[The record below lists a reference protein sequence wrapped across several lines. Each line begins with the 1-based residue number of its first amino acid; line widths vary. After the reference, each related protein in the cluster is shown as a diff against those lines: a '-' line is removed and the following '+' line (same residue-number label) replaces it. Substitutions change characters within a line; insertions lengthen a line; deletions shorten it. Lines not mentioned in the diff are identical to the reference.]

1 MKKAFTSLF
10 TGKKGDKKAAPPG
23 TEGSAVEI
31 VPQGPVTNLHSKNTF
46 SNQDLTTVLSNLS
59 VGDTKHDFSYTK
71 GDFDLQRFKASF
83 NAGIPAPY
91 SEVLK
96 EAQCLASVV
105 KSYSIDN
112 GATNNID
119 TEYSPIRVA
128 NPGYTSGRKSQH
140 GITTVNG
147 NSYQVNYM
155 DVKATTEDTSILRTV
170 KKMLSETI
178 KGTKLIDAPTFYRD
192 LSLNTGPNE
201 KIAIVVDAASIG
213 LYDILNKGTFTE
225 GARPVVYY
233 MFGAEVVN
241 DPATKKSPDAK
252 EFKQGDGVKFIPCV
266 PKEINKNQ
274 YYNYHYENPDENTP
288 FIKQF
293 YTNYQFQLSELKK
306 SVKGRSFE
314 YITNLNIF
322 GKKNGELNILPN
334 SKSKN
339 DITFL
344 TSFLQKFLDIIRRGA
359 ETITEKQRFLFS
371 SALQQKRSGDWLQV
385 LLCAAIK
392 DNLTQFVQYDNKDEV
407 NDFDRVFLV
416 THDQIALAFALLMGI
431 DCIFTHHNSTL
442 HFHSAFVY
450 KILNPEADNIR
461 KLALAEI
468 IVNKL
473 KDTLISNINKLIR
486 DIDAYQRSK
495 YDVLTNQKNN
505 LLNRYLNVEL
515 DKIKKDST
523 GAEKT
528 ASITPDSRGD
538 QENASPLDSTGAEK
552 NASTPPNSTGEYTY
566 TITNK
571 DNDNKYNVS
580 WFNRDTRAIFTAAL
594 EAMISKNIIPNL
606 SDQIDVLN
614 NIIHGI
620 DESLNND
627 RLSNNIDLVIQNYN
641 TYNTQY
647 ENIRKIYDT
656 ANSLENGLFE
666 NKIRAFKKSNI
677 YKRAAEWT
685 WDINISSRE
694 VAFME
699 NDATSTYNS
708 DRNIFLYNLNELDDG
723 FKQRI
728 TFIYYKYY
736 TFLLYR
742 CTLTTIDTLKNY
754 FRNGT
759 DKIEARPYIKFRAV
773 ALSFCTE
780 VLLTLGG
787 VGVDFYKGVT
797 TTANP
802 TSPVTLTPSQ
812 IVDTMEGFLARDPR
826 YISRLLTDEVV
837 VQEDTSYNNAPN
849 KISADSLA
857 EELEV
862 PVINEDSHIV
872 DTEVL
877 PHTND
882 EDLPG
887 LITMHG
893 GEINTEIGPFM
904 TTIKQAT
911 YPLLTFI
918 MNITEYYHRVRDYL
932 FSQKVDIVD
941 EDIVDEGIIL
951 SESHTSFTPENDAT
965 ASVTTRLDVP
975 LTLEEQRVAERERRE
990 MQRAARLIQRAV
1002 RNKMSANINK
1012 NVLDFYGPT
1021 FNKIVAMGEP
1031 KKTNSYQ
1038 HPRMT
1043 TRGIT
1048 VNKEKGGQSYP
1059 RKTSKEKDEK
1069 IGGETDLGKLPTKK
1083 GEQNG
1088 GSIQNLRSL
1097 FASLPKPSSETP
1109 ITFYNT
1115 TDIFQDNTICFH
1127 PLLPIYMITQTYMSA
1142 INNEHIEE
1150 SLDFDLFVNYL
1161 NFLKKIKEKV
1171 VEIYSGENNTNIN
1184 KLEAYAIGLGLKQL
1198 LFVSNNT
1205 NEGYRD
1211 CVKVLNADDNIYRS
1225 VSSLTDVLCTAICG
1239 KITHADIV
1247 LLEGPIYLNSD
1258 LFTQFAR
1265 SLNVNR
1271 IFGFY
1276 VDTTN
1281 FDLSNFKAQVLEFS
1295 NELAEQIIADRNG
1308 RSTVPIS
1315 SASSISAPIRSSDDV
1330 GSGLKPFDP
1339 SRVKTGKDIGFT
1351 YSSDGDLEKPMKS
1364 PISSG
1369 YIPKGKGG
1377 KKSRKH
1383 KEKVKRQTRKHKK
1396 QSKNIK
1402 HKTRKHKKYA
1412 KKTRRSTSV

>member
-1 MKKAFTSLF
+1 MKNAIKSLF
-10 TGKKGDKKAAPPG
+10 SGKKGDNKAAAPPG

-31 VPQGPVTNLHSKNTF
+31 VPQGPVTNLHSKNRF
-46 SNQDLTTVLSNLS
+46 SNQELTTVLSNLS
-59 VGDTKHDFSYTK
+59 VGDARHDFGFK
-71 GDFDLQRFKASF
+71 VNGEELNNERFK
-83 NAGIPAPY
+83 NAFCYGISADY
-91 SEVLK
+91 TATLN

-105 KSYSIDN
+105 NSYTPNN
-112 GATNNID
+112 GIPMVTR
-119 TEYSPIRVA
+119 EYSPIVVA

-155 DVKATTEDTSILRTV
+155 DVKATTEDTSILGTV
-170 KKMLSETI
+170 KKKLSETI

-213 LYDILNKGTFTE
+213 LYDILNRGTFE
-225 GARPVVYY
+225 EKPVVYY

-252 EFKQGDGVKFIPCV
+252 EFKQRDGVEFIPCV

-274 YYNYHYENPDENTP
+274 YYNYSYENPDENTP

-306 SVKGRSFE
+306 SVKGRSLE

-322 GKKNGELNILPN
+322 GGEGHFNSLPN

-344 TSFLQKFLDIIRRGA
+344 TSFLQKFLNIIRGNGG
-359 ETITEKQRFLFS
+359 ITLEQKFLFS

-392 DNLTQFVQYDNKDEV
+392 DNLTQFVRYDNGEPV
-407 NDFDRVFLV
+407 NDIQRVFLV
-416 THDQIALAFALLMGI
+416 THDQIALSFALLMGI
-431 DCIFTHHNSTL
+431 DCIFTHHNSAL

-450 KILNPEADNIR
+450 KILNPEAEAN
-461 KLALAEI
+461 KKAELANK
-468 IVNKL
+468 IVGEL
-473 KDTLISNINKLIR
+473 KDTLIGKIDELIQNIQV
-486 DIDAYQRSK
+486 YQNEK

-505 LLNRYLNVEL
+505 LLNGNLNVEL
-515 DKIKKDST
+515 KKIKKDNST
-523 GAEKT
+523 
-528 ASITPDSRGD
+528 GD
-538 QENASPLDSTGAEK
+538 QEDEDGDTPEDN
-552 NASTPPNSTGEYTY
+552 STPEYTY
-566 TITNK
+566 QIPDKGTA
-571 DNDNKYNVS
+571 YNVS

-614 NIIHGI
+614 NIIIPGI
-620 DESLNND
+620 EKSLDNN
-627 RLSNNIDLVIQNYN
+627 RLGDTDLVIQNYN
-641 TYNTQY
+641 IYNTQY
-647 ENIRKIYDT
+647 ENIKKIYDT
-656 ANSLENGLFE
+656 ANSAENHRLFGD
-666 NKIRAFKKSNI
+666 KIRAFKKSNI

-699 NDATSTYNS
+699 NDATSTYKS
-708 DRNIFLYNLNELDDG
+708 DRNIFLYNLNEIDDI
-723 FKQRI
+723 FKQKI

-736 TFLLYR
+736 TFLLDR
-742 CTLTTIDTLKNY
+742 CTLTTAVTLNENFK
-754 FRNGT
+754 NGT
-759 DKIEARPYIKFRAV
+759 NEIGARPYIKFRAV

-787 VGVDFYKGVT
+787 VGVNLDKGVT
-797 TTANP
+797 SRGNP
-802 TSPVTLTPSQ
+802 TSPVTLTSRE
-812 IVDTMEGFLARDPR
+812 IVEKMEGFLGENPE
-826 YISRLLTDEVV
+826 YISTLLKDDVV
-837 VQEDTSYNNAPN
+837 VQEDTNYNIAPV

-857 EELEV
+857 AELVVPTITEET
-862 PVINEDSHIV
+862 PVS
-872 DTEVL
+872 DTEAL
-877 PHTND
+877 PNTIVGD
-882 EDLPG
+882 ES
-887 LITMHG
+887 LINMRG
-893 GEINTEIGPFM
+893 GEIITVGSFM
-904 TTIKQAT
+904 TSIKQAT

-918 MNITEYYHRVRDYL
+918 MNNSNYYDRVKDYL
-932 FSQKVDIVD
+932 LSQKVDIVD
-941 EDIVDEGIIL
+941 AGVDADVVADAGDGLVARVGDGLVADVGDGLVAGVDAVNKPEEKTTGGI
-951 SESHTSFTPENDAT
+951 TSVQHEIPT
-965 ASVTTRLDVP
+965 
-975 LTLEEQRVAERERRE
+975 
-990 MQRAARLIQRAV
+990 
-1002 RNKMSANINK
+1002 NK
-1012 NVLDFYGPT
+1012 NVGEKETEEDIDSDDVYAPSFIKFKPPT
-1021 FNKIVAMGEP
+1021 DPPNKTQPYNAPGA
-1031 KKTNSYQ
+1031 
-1038 HPRMT
+1038 T
-1043 TRGIT
+1043 TRSEYLLSGIQ
-1048 VNKEKGGQSYP
+1048 KKAEEKNTGGQSVAEEL
-1059 RKTSKEKDEK
+1059 RNK
-1069 IGGETDLGKLPTKK
+1069 KK
-1083 GEQNG
+1083 GQYG

-1369 YIPKGKGG
+1369 SISQGKGG

>member
-1 MKKAFTSLF
+1 MKSLKKAFGI
-10 TGKKGDKKAAPPG
+10 GKKEEEKAPLV
-23 TEGSAVEI
+23 TEGTVVEI
-31 VPQGPVTNLHSKNTF
+31 LVPQGPVTNLHSKNTF
-46 SNQDLTTVLSNLS
+46 SNQELTTVLSNLS
-59 VGDTKHDFSYTK
+59 VGDARHDFGFK
-71 GDFDLQRFKASF
+71 VNGEELNNERFK
-83 NAGIPAPY
+83 NAFCYGISADY
-91 SEVLK
+91 TATLN

-105 KSYSIDN
+105 NSYTPNN
-112 GATNNID
+112 GIPMVTR
-119 TEYSPIRVA
+119 EYSPIVVA
-128 NPGYTSGRKSQH
+128 NPGYTSGTKSQH

-155 DVKATTEDTSILRTV
+155 DVKATTEDTSIVGKV
-170 KKMLSETI
+170 KKRVIEII

-192 LSLNTGPNE
+192 LGLNTEPIE

-213 LYDILNKGTFTE
+213 LYDILNRGTF
-225 GARPVVYY
+225 GDQVKPVVYY

-252 EFKQGDGVKFIPCV
+252 EFSKETGVEFVPCV
-266 PKEINKNQ
+266 PIETNKNL
-274 YYNYHYENPDENTP
+274 YYNYHYEPPSENTP

-306 SVKGRSFE
+306 SVKGRSLE

-322 GKKNGELNILPN
+322 GGEGHFNSLPN

-344 TSFLQKFLDIIRRGA
+344 TSFLQKFLNIIRGIGRITA
-359 ETITEKQRFLFS
+359 EQSFLFS

-392 DNLTQFVQYDNKDEV
+392 DNLTQFVRYDNGEPV
-407 NDFDRVFLV
+407 NDIQRVFLV
-416 THDQIALAFALLMGI
+416 THDQIALSFALLMGI
-431 DCIFTHHNSTL
+431 DCIFTHHNSAL

-450 KILNPEADNIR
+450 KILNPEADAT
-461 KLALAEI
+461 KKAELAQK
-468 IVNKL
+468 IVGGL
-473 KDTLISNINKLIR
+473 KGTLIGKIAELIQNIQV
-486 DIDAYQRSK
+486 YQNEK
-495 YDVLTNQKNN
+495 YDVLTDQKNN
-505 LLNRYLNVEL
+505 LLNQGLRVEL

-523 GAEKT
+523 G
-528 ASITPDSRGD
+528 
-538 QENASPLDSTGAEK
+538 
-552 NASTPPNSTGEYTY
+552 EYTY
-566 TITNK
+566 TITNE
-571 DNDNKYNVS
+571 DEKYNVS

-594 EAMISKNIIPNL
+594 EAMICKNIIPNL

-614 NIIHGI
+614 NIIIPGI
-620 DESLNND
+620 EESLDNN
-627 RLSNNIDLVIQNYN
+627 RLGDTDLVIQNYN
-641 TYNTQY
+641 IYNTQY
-647 ENIRKIYDT
+647 ENIKKIYDT
-656 ANSLENGLFE
+656 ANSVENPRLFDD
-666 NKIRAFKKSNI
+666 KIRAFKKSNI

-699 NDATSTYNS
+699 NDATSTYKS
-708 DRNIFLYNLNELDDG
+708 DRNIFLYNLNELDDD

-736 TFLLYR
+736 TFLLNR
-742 CTLTTIDTLKNY
+742 CTLTTAVTLNDNFKNG
-754 FRNGT
+754 NGP
-759 DKIEARPYIKFRAV
+759 ILERPYIKFRAV

-787 VGVDFYKGVT
+787 VGVNFDKGVT
-797 TTANP
+797 SRGNP
-802 TSPVTLTPSQ
+802 TDPVTLTPSQ
-812 IVDTMEGFLARDPR
+812 IVDTMEGFLGRDPH

-837 VQEDTSYNNAPN
+837 VQEDNSYNNAPN
-849 KISADSLA
+849 KISADSLEA
-857 EELEV
+857 ELVVPTITEET
-862 PVINEDSHIV
+862 PVISIAD
-872 DTEVL
+872 L
-877 PHTND
+877 PDTND
-882 EDLPG
+882 ADVEG
-887 LITMHG
+887 LITMRG
-893 GEINTEIGPFM
+893 GEIITVGSFM
-904 TTIKQAT
+904 TSIKQAT

-918 MNITEYYHRVRDYL
+918 MNNSNYYDRVKHYL
-932 FSQKVDIVD
+932 LSQKVDIVD
-941 EDIVDEGIIL
+941 AGVDAGAVAGVDAGVVPDVGDGLVAGVVADAVADVVAVNKPEEKTTGGII
-951 SESHTSFTPENDAT
+951 
-965 ASVTTRLDVP
+965 
-975 LTLEEQRVAERERRE
+975 
-990 MQRAARLIQRAV
+990 AV
-1002 RNKMSANINK
+1002 QDEIPINK
-1012 NVLDFYGPT
+1012 NVGEKETEEDIDSDDVYAPSFIKFKPPT
-1021 FNKIVAMGEP
+1021 DPPNKTQPYNAPGA
-1031 KKTNSYQ
+1031 
-1038 HPRMT
+1038 T
-1043 TRGIT
+1043 TRSEYLLSGIQ
-1048 VNKEKGGQSYP
+1048 KKAEEKNTGGQSVAEEL
-1059 RKTSKEKDEK
+1059 RNK
-1069 IGGETDLGKLPTKK
+1069 KK
-1083 GEQNG
+1083 GQYG

-1351 YSSDGDLEKPMKS
+1351 YSSDGDLKNTREP